1 MVNKAIKKIK
11 VKIYDEG
18 LVDPEEFFI
27 KTKDTTLNLERLMH
41 DNRRVKKLQC
51 LTGQAF
57 RSLLDG
63 IKEEVES
70 EDEYIFITKNKEGYL
85 IRHEVRDDFEDI
97 DICNEWFLTC

>member
-1 MVNKAIKKIK
+1 MLNKATKQIN

-18 LVDPEEFFI
+18 FVDPEEFFI

-41 DNRRVKKLQC
+41 DNRRIKQLQC

-57 RSLLDG
+57 RDLLDG

-70 EDEYIFITKNKEGYL
+70 DDEYIFITKVNDGYF
-85 IRHEVRDDFEDI
+85 IRQEVRDDFEDI
-97 DICNEWFLTC
+97 GICNEWALIC